1 VQRRYLFFS
10 QQDSSD
16 TYANW
21 YNNTHKDVQMSEL
34 EQTSGLSARD
44 DAAKT
49 NALIAYGL
57 MGVGLFTGIFWIIGM
72 IWAMVK
78 KDDAVGTLFEDHYS
92 NIINI
97 FWWGLG
103 LSIIGFILIF
113 FVVGYFV
120 LLAVWFWSIYKL
132 IKGFAKITSNKAYN
146 S

>member
-1 VQRRYLFFS
+1 
-10 QQDSSD
+10 
-16 TYANW
+16 
-21 YNNTHKDVQMSEL
+21 MSEL
-34 EQTSGLSARD
+34 ETTINLSSQD

-49 NALIAYGL
+49 NALIAYAL
-57 MGVGLFTGIFWIIGM
+57 MGIGLFTGIFWIIGA

-78 KDDAVGTLFEDHYS
+78 KGDAVGTLFEDHYS

-103 LSIIGFILIF
+103 LSIIGFILLF

-120 LLAVWFWSIYKL
+120 LLAVWFWSIYRL
-132 IKGFAKITSNKAYN
+132 IKGFAKITSNKPYN